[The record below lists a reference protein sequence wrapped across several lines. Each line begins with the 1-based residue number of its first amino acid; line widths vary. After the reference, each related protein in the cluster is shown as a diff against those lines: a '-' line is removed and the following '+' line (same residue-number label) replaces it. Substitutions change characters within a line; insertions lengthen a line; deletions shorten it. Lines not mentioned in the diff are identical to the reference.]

1 MWLSWLTAFPVDN
14 FSSYPHTATFSSS
27 ISRVVGRYR
36 TTTEPQLQKIAI
48 ISSGRLYRHCY

>member
-48 ISSGRLYRHCY
+48 IFSGGL